1 MVSAIDSSTRLIST
15 KLALKAIQEQ
25 ETATESKNKRTSLL
39 ESYGLDSSS
48 STKSTLVDLLASLDQ
63 TGSTN
68 DSTSETTVP
77 AVSTDVT
84 TADFMK
90 GLKAELTTLAA
101 TSATSSQAKAMLAA
115 LEAGTLTVT
124 DPIEGVAIKAWDVD
138 AKAEKETAT
147 KPGAE
152 IETAS
157 WSDFLKENL
166 KRVDGASYAKGPD
179 GAYIDTKTG
188 NNAFFGTVGDKYYF
202 LTWPQQKAGTDGE
215 STATVA
221 APTKA

>member
-25 ETATESKNKRTSLL
+25 ETVTENKNKRNALL
-39 ESYGLDSSS
+39 ESYGLDNSS
-48 STKSTLVDLLASLDQ
+48 STKATLADLLTSLDQ
-63 TGSTN
+63 TETT
-68 DSTSETTVP
+68 DSASETTVP

-101 TSATSSQAKAMLAA
+101 DSATSSQAKAMLKA

-124 DPIEGVAIKAWDVD
+124 DPIEGVSIKAWDVD

-147 KPGAE
+147 KPGTKT
-152 IETAS
+152 ETAG

-202 LTWPQQKAGTDGE
+202 LTWPQPKPATAAE
-215 STATVA
+215 STTTTVA